1 MRRSWMRRSVPR
13 SASRN
18 ARRREVGSRTDSR
31 VRVAPEPD
39 NGLGDGVLVEAQIRA
54 RLFGAP
60 ILRLDA
66 EVVLTPARTD
76 RVGAAALASIEP
88 NSTPR
93 HVTPLPPR
101 SGPPGSALAE
111 AAALVE
117 QTSQSLRHVN
127 GHPSRGE
134 GQR

>member
-1 MRRSWMRRSVPR
+1 MRRSWMRRNVPR
-13 SASRN
+13 RASRN
-18 ARRREVGSRTDSR
+18 AKQGEPGSRTDPR

-39 NGLGDGVLVEAQIRA
+39 NRLADGVLVEAQIRA

-66 EVVLTPARTD
+66 EVVLTPARAD
-76 RVGAAALASIEP
+76 RVGATAPASIEP
-88 NSTPR
+88 NSPPRRSTPM
-93 HVTPLPPR
+93 PPR

-117 QTSQSLRHVN
+117 QTSQSLRQA
-127 GHPSRGE
+127 
-134 GQR
+134 QR